1 MNTKLKG
8 VLEERAIML
17 GQYIVENQ
25 CTVRATAK
33 KFNISKSTVHK
44 DISDRLQNINHQLY
58 LEAKKVLEKNKK
70 ERHIRGGLATK
81 NKYQM
86 QKIKSQQNNLQNS

>member
-44 DISDRLQNINHQLY
+44 DISDRLKNINHQLY

-86 QKIKSQQNNLQNS
+86 QKIKSQQNHLHN